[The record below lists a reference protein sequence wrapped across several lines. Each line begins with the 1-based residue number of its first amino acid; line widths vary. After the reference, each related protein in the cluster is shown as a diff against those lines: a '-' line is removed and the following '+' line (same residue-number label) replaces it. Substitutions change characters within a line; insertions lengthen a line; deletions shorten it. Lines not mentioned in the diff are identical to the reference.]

1 MTAIVGHVI
10 IPEMRLGQQEA
21 GAQVLFT
28 IRDCMIGET
37 GQARV
42 QISFGRKVVR
52 INEEGLF

>member
-1 MTAIVGHVI
+1 MVGHVI